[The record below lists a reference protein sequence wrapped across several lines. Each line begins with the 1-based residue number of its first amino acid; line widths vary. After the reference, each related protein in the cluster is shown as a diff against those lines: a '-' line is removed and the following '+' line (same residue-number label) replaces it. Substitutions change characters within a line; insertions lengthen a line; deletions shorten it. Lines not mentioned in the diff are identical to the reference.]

1 MAARSVTRMHVEEQP
16 CIEEPSKDC
25 GCFQQRR
32 QGPEDTWMHVG
43 QGKGSYNK
51 VEEVQYVGSGQGS
64 YVQELV
70 TTSDGIRL
78 RPACVACSALLLLIL
93 LFTIGFYFVAVHRHP
108 GPLSEGL
115 HDATHVVYDCSSGAD
130 HHLWSPEQKA
140 YCCYHAGRGC
150 GHPAEHYDCDDGF
163 DHWKT
168 EWPPDQQRY
177 CCYAHRRACKAKVVE
192 DIKYVPV
199 YHTRTVNKYIRQP
212 PRYIYKTRY
221 KTITKKKYVPV
232 PVPTPSKPTV
242 IVKHVVDHVPF
253 PVNVE
258 HVAKDATAADNDVGH
273 VVQYTPASRP
283 SHRTQSP
290 FPYDCEAGH
299 FTKQGWSRSK
309 KQWCCFH
316 FQKGCHLLQSCEA
329 PCILPGQ
336 AGGEGT
342 CASTTRWASANMFAG
357 RNDACQL
364 AFHQV
369 AMNCHLCHSCQI
381 HSTGCDLQE
390 GFKIPHHVHRIH
402 LLHVPSKGR
411 TSKND
416 ASQELQGT
424 RPHEVHEHFSHAL
437 SHAAF
442 RCDTTDGSTWSAA
455 EALWCCSHRGMGCAD
470 SEK

>member
-1 MAARSVTRMHVEEQP
+1 MIAQGGLTTISGHRSKRLIAATMPVADAGTRRNAT
-16 CIEEPSKDC
+16 I
-25 GCFQQRR
+25 
-32 QGPEDTWMHVG
+32 
-43 QGKGSYNK
+43 
-51 VEEVQYVGSGQGS
+51 
-64 YVQELV
+64 V
-70 TTSDGIRL
+70 TTGSITGKLNGPQIINATVAMRTEELARPRL
-78 RPACVACSALLLLIL
+78 LRLGSATRANACYVMYLRTSYHVTFLCFPFRIL
-93 LFTIGFYFVAVHRHP
+93 
-108 GPLSEGL
+108 
-115 HDATHVVYDCSSGAD
+115 AT
-130 HHLWSPEQKA
+130 Q
-140 YCCYHAGRGC
+140 
-150 GHPAEHYDCDDGF
+150 
-163 DHWKT
+163 
-168 EWPPDQQRY
+168 
-177 CCYAHRRACKAKVVE
+177 

-258 HVAKDATAADNDVGH
+258 HVAKDATAAESDVGH

-390 GFKIPHHVHRIH
+390 GFKLPHHMHRIH
-402 LLHVPSKGR
+402 LIHVPSMGR
-411 TSKND
+411 TSKSD
-416 ASQELQGT
+416 ASQELHGT

-442 RCDTTDGSTWSAA
+442 RCDTTDGSTWCLYSSEKPLNPLNIVFERFSRVMKLVSRALFANAMKISNDTDVHRSLLSCRSAA